1 MPNEALILG
10 KGEMIT
16 MKKTISIILSL
27 VLLLSCISTITFAA
41 SAAAPATLAVTG
53 HNYTLVNENAK
64 LALYIDSNTGD
75 FAVVNQKTGRAWY
88 STPTDWESDK
98 IAQGDTVNEL
108 TSKMSVQYLTDDYN
122 TPTVESS
129 EASVITERQGDD
141 WILTFFFKGT
151 DRNFTIPVKL
161 SLKEDYLHIEL
172 MIDKIKELGSSRV
185 LYVKLFQTFGAAGLN
200 DTGYVLIPDGTGS
213 LMEFNRGVLNS
224 YEFGAEG
231 EGNFYAPNPTEVAN
245 QSYFTN
251 WNEPLRLP
259 VYGMVKNGEA
269 YLNVIESGAAVSEL
283 HAYISRYKNSYNT
296 AYTCI
301 NVRDTQ
307 TRRSSTGT
315 SASGSY
321 YSDHLPENYISRI
334 YLLDGSDAN
343 YIGMAKKYR
352 EYLIEETGMEAVQD
366 SVSNTLNITLYG
378 AVKKAKHFLGI
389 PYTGVEELTSYE
401 EAADLIDRLQSD
413 NIDKAYINYLGWA
426 PGGLETTMSTE
437 FSNNSKLGNKKKLQS
452 LIDKVNAIDDYYLS
466 FDIDLQAFY
475 GSTSEVKKFKNSAYG
490 LDSSPVTIYK
500 ARISAA
506 GSLDKNSIAYQLIHP
521 GYMLGYAEDFLAS
534 ASEWEVKSFS
544 FNSIG
549 DTLYC
554 AYNLQD
560 VSTRDQSAASM
571 TSIYQAAAE
580 VAGINGVV
588 STKGGNGYAA
598 PYVDNIVEAPVYGS
612 HNNIALQEVPFY
624 QIVFRGYA
632 NLAGTAMNLDS
643 EQDDLILKMAET
655 GMSLYYLLMDAKS
668 TSFQDTEFTSS
679 FACELEDHYDNMVAN
694 YNRLKPLYEAVG
706 SSGIE
711 NYEIISDKVK
721 ITTFSNGVKVYV
733 NYNTAETTV
742 NGVKIGAKDFTVVG
756 GAAA

>member
-1 MPNEALILG
+1 
-10 KGEMIT
+10 

-41 SAAAPATLAVTG
+41 SAAPATLDVAG
-53 HNYTLVNENAK
+53 HNYALVDENTN
-64 LALYIDSNTGD
+64 LALYIDRNTGD

-88 STPTDWESDK
+88 STPTDWESDQ
-98 IAQGDTVNEL
+98 IAQGDTLTEL
-108 TSKMSVQYLTDDYN
+108 NSKMSVKYLTENYSS
-122 TPTVESS
+122 PTVDSA
-129 EASVITERQGDD
+129 EASVITERQGND
-141 WILTFFFKGT
+141 WILTFFFKGN

-161 SLKEDYLHIEL
+161 SLKEEYLHIEL
-172 MIDKIKELGSSRV
+172 MIDRIKELGSSRV
-185 LYVKLFQTFGAAGLN
+185 LYVKLFQNFGAAGLS

-231 EGNFYAPNPTEVAN
+231 EGNFYAPNPTEVAD

-251 WNEPLRLP
+251 WNEDLRLP

-269 YLNVIESGAAVSEL
+269 YLNVIESGAAISEMR
-283 HAYISRYKNSYNT
+283 AYISRYKNSYNT
-296 AYTCI
+296 AYTCV

-307 TRRSSTGT
+307 SRRTSTGK
-315 SASGSY
+315 SGSGSY

-334 YLLDGSDAN
+334 YLLDGNDAS

-352 EYLIEETGMEAVQD
+352 EYLIEETGMTAVKD

-378 AVKKAKHFLGI
+378 AVKKAMHFLGI
-389 PYTGVEELTSYE
+389 PYTGVDELTSYTEAE
-401 EAADLIDRLQSD
+401 ELITRLQAD
-413 NIDKAYINYLGWA
+413 GVDKAYINYLGWA

-437 FSNNSKLGNKKKLQS
+437 FSANSKLGGKKALKS
-452 LIDKVNAIDDYYLS
+452 LINTVNAIDNYYLS
-466 FDIDLQAFY
+466 FDVDLQAFY
-475 GSTSEVKKFKNSAYG
+475 GGTSEIKKFKNTAYG

-500 ARISAA
+500 ERISAA

-521 GYMLGYAEDFLAS
+521 NYMLGYAEEFLAN

-560 VSTRDQSAASM
+560 VSTRDESEDSM
-571 TSIYQAAAE
+571 TSVYQAASE
-580 VAGINGVV
+580 VAGENGLV
-588 STKGGNGYAA
+588 STRGGNGYAVS
-598 PYVDNIVEAPVYGS
+598 YVDNVVEAPVYGS

-624 QIVFRGYA
+624 QIVFRGYV

-643 EQDDLILKMAET
+643 EQDDLILKLAET
-655 GMSLYYLLMDAKS
+655 GMSLYYLLMDDES

-679 FACELEDHYDNMVAN
+679 FACELDDHYDDMIAE
-694 YNRLKPLYEAVG
+694 YKRLEPLYEAVG
-706 SSGIE
+706 SSMIE
-711 NYEIISDKVK
+711 NYEIISDDVKV
-721 ITTFSNGVKVYV
+721 TTFSNGVKVYV
-733 NYNTAETTV
+733 NYNSAETTV